1 MNEKI
6 WDEIVEE
13 LVPVIEKVSNKLG
26 EEERVLV
33 GIDGDGYVKIRAVE
47 EQVAYETFRAR
58 DDVDFKTTITKM
70 VV

>member
-58 DDVDFKTTITKM
+58 DDVDFKKTISKM